1 MAVMQLNLV
10 DQYPDAKSDGLG
22 FQTEMALEIA
32 LAQLLW
38 ASSTPITKGIF

>member
-1 MAVMQLNLV
+1 LV

-32 LAQLLW
+32 LGQLQ
-38 ASSTPITKGIF
+38 